1 MIPEIRWQDIVDI
14 IIVAFI
20 IYRVFVLI
28 KGTRAIQL
36 LLGLVIVMFV
46 FALAKRFELF
56 TLSWI
61 FNSFIGSI
69 VFVVIVIFQDD
80 LRRLLL
86 ALGRSPFF
94 RKISYVKETM
104 FLDELTNACLVMK
117 KRTMGALI
125 VLEREVGLEE
135 FMEAGVRFDAE
146 VNAELVVS
154 IFQFAS
160 PLHDGALIIREGRIV
175 SAGCVLPLTTADEI
189 DKNLGTRHRAAIG
202 ITEVTDAV
210 SIVVSEERGI
220 ISYAQHGQL
229 HPNISTDELKKVLK
243 DVLS

>member
-1 MIPEIRWQDIVDI
+1 MISHLRWQDIIDI

-20 IYRVFVLI
+20 IYRVFLLI

-46 FALAKRFELF
+46 FALAKRLELF

-69 VFVVIVIFQDD
+69 VFVIIVIFQDD
-80 LRRLLL
+80 IRRLLL

-94 RKISYVKETM
+94 RKISYVKETL
-104 FLDELTNACLVMK
+104 FLDELTNACVVMK
-117 KRTMGALI
+117 KRSMGALI
-125 VLEREVGLEE
+125 VIEREVGLEE

-160 PLHDGALIIREGRIV
+160 PLHDGAMIIREGRII
-175 SAGCVLPLTTADEI
+175 SAGCVLPLTTADEV
-189 DKNLGTRHRAAIG
+189 DKSLGTRHRAAIG

-210 SIVVSEERGI
+210 SIVVSEEKGI
-220 ISYAQHGQL
+220 ISYAYHGKIFN
-229 HPNISTDELKKVLK
+229 NIKADDIKKTLKE
-243 DVLS
+243 VLS

>member
-1 MIPEIRWQDIVDI
+1 MIPEIRWQDIVDV

-20 IYRVFVLI
+20 IFRVFILI

-46 FALAKRFELF
+46 FALAKRLELF

-94 RKISYVKETM
+94 RKISYVKETL

-117 KRTMGALI
+117 KRSMGAL
-125 VLEREVGLEE
+125 VVVEREVGLEE

-189 DKNLGTRHRAAIG
+189 DKSLGTRHRAAIG

-210 SIVVSEERGI
+210 AIIVSEEKGI
-220 ISYAQHGQL
+220 ISYAQHGQIHL
-229 HPNISTDELKKVLK
+229 NISADELRKVLK

>member
-1 MIPEIRWQDIVDI
+1 MIPNVRWQDILDI
-14 IIVAFI
+14 IVVAFI
-20 IYRVFVLI
+20 IYRIFVVI

-36 LLGLVIVMFV
+36 LLGLVIVMFA
-46 FALAKRFELF
+46 FAIAKRLELF

-94 RKISYVKETM
+94 RKISYVKETL
-104 FLDELTNACLVMK
+104 FLDELMNACLVMK

-125 VLEREVGLEE
+125 VIEREVGLEE

-160 PLHDGALIIREGRIV
+160 PLHDGAMIIREGRIV

-189 DKNLGTRHRAAIG
+189 DKSLGTRHRAAIG
-202 ITEVTDAV
+202 STEGTDAA
-210 SIVVSEERGI
+210 SIVVSEERGV
-220 ISYAQHGQL
+220 ISYAQHGQI
-229 HPNISTDELKKVLK
+229 HGNISTDELRRVLK
-243 DVLS
+243 EVLR